1 MAVTRTFYAT
11 IEIACCRDNTRI
23 YNPLPRKIKAPQ
35 TKDFFDD
42 SLTIWRDKA
51 ETAIYDKYYKIA
63 EDECEGMGATPKLCF
78 FEMSNIRVEEEGV
91 PIPPVTITDY
101 IRTVEGYIDDSKDNI
116 REMEDE
122 IADILV
128 IPSNERTSAQ
138 KDEIRRLDE
147 EIRKENEFLREYEGE
162 NRRLKAEYG
171 VD

>member
-1 MAVTRTFYAT
+1 
-11 IEIACCRDNTRI
+11 
-23 YNPLPRKIKAPQ
+23 
-35 TKDFFDD
+35 
-42 SLTIWRDKA
+42 
-51 ETAIYDKYYKIA
+51 
-63 EDECEGMGATPKLCF
+63 
-78 FEMSNIRVEEEGV
+78 MSYLRVDEEGE

-101 IRTVEGYIDDSKDNI
+101 IRTVVGYIDDSKDNI

-147 EIRKENEFLREYEGE
+147 EIRKENEFIREYEGE
-162 NRRLKAEYG
+162 IRRLKAEYG